1 MPKEGSPYIF
11 LSVVLIDSDLQTG
24 INYYP
29 PILLEKYKYI
39 VKVIIHITE
48 ELEISSREKTSDK
61 SSNFENTT

>member
-11 LSVVLIDSDLQTG
+11 LSVVLINSDLQIG

-48 ELEISSREKTSDK
+48 ELEISSREETSDK
-61 SSNFENTT
+61 GSNFENTT